1 MSAMT
6 NNTAPLH
13 VKSVTAENNQKT
25 GFLDFDFGDGARKV
39 KLTMKPLTALK
50 ALNLM
55 LLRLMQRREE
65 EVVAGLQTFA
75 INKID
80 AGRTTD
86 GHLYLKYTMENGLGF
101 GTGFERTELE
111 ALHQQL
117 SDILGRPS
125 LKSGG
130 AVLQ

>member
-13 VKSVTAENNQKT
+13 VKSVTVENNQKT
-25 GFLDFDFGDGARKV
+25 GLLDFDFGDGARKV
-39 KLTMKPLTALK
+39 KLTMKPLTTLK

-65 EVVAGLQTFA
+65 EVVTGLQTFA

-80 AGRTTD
+80 VGCTADGR
-86 GHLYLKYTMENGLGF
+86 LYLKYTMENGLGF

-117 SDILGRPS
+117 SDILGRPP
-125 LKSGG
+125 LNSGG